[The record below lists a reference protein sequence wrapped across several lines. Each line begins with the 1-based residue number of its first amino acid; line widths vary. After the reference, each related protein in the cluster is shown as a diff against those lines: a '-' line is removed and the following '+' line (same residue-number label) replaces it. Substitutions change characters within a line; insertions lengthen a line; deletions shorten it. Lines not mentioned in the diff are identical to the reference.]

1 MNSPLIPVILCGG
14 SGTRLWPLSRAL
26 FPKQYVKLTGD
37 QSLFQQSVQRAIA
50 CQKIHGMEANENR
63 LLIVCNEDHRFLAQG
78 QLNDGMPMKV
88 DLLLEPEGR
97 NTAPALTLAA
107 LAAIDSHHENENGSN
122 SNSNSNSDS
131 NSNSEAVLLVMPA
144 DQTIQDLD
152 GFTEAVAQA
161 YRLAAAE

>member
-1 MNSPLIPVILCGG
+1 MTTRLVNSPLIPVILCGG

-26 FPKQYVKLTGD
+26 FPKQFVKLTGD
-37 QSLFQQSVQRAIA
+37 QSLFQQSVQRALA
-50 CQKIHGMEANENR
+50 CQKIPGMEANENR

-107 LAAIDSHHENENGSN
+107 LAAIDSHH
-122 SNSNSNSDS
+122 
-131 NSNSEAVLLVMPA
+131 
-144 DQTIQDLD
+144 
-152 GFTEAVAQA
+152 
-161 YRLAAAE
+161 

>member
-1 MNSPLIPVILCGG
+1 
-14 SGTRLWPLSRAL
+14 
-26 FPKQYVKLTGD
+26 
-37 QSLFQQSVQRAIA
+37 
-50 CQKIHGMEANENR
+50 MEANENR

-122 SNSNSNSDS
+122 SNSNSNS
-131 NSNSEAVLLVMPA
+131 EAVLLVMPA